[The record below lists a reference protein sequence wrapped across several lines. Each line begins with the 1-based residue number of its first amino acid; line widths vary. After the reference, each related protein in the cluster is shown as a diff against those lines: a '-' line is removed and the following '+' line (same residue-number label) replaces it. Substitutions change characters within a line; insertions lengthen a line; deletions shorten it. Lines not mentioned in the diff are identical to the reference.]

1 MPLTS
6 ALMASTLC
14 RLHVQYSENWQQ
26 RESENIYDL
35 YQFQIFKMQC
45 KSTIH
50 YHLYVRQMCT
60 WVIIV
65 RICCGVRVTLPLINF
80 HSSIQQCNTRQ
91 FSTLLVFR
99 FLDPISILNKLCGF
113 IRSSKVNKDIA
124 NSGHWQYYNEGSI
137 WQDDFT
143 ITVKGWCR
151 LIFFCCT
158 FYSIRLCF
166 SHCWKKGSIC

>member
-1 MPLTS
+1 MSDFPDEVS
-6 ALMASTLC
+6 EVSSTNS
-14 RLHVQYSENWQQ
+14 SEN
-26 RESENIYDL
+26 
-35 YQFQIFKMQC
+35 YQ
-45 KSTIH
+45 ST
-50 YHLYVRQMCT
+50 VVADFPD
-60 WVIIV
+60 VIEV
-65 RICCGVRVTLPLINF
+65 
-80 HSSIQQCNTRQ
+80 
-91 FSTLLVFR
+91 FSTDSSQNYRSKVVTSFGRYVKTEDETSNGKPVWRHESNDRVFHKDGGNWC
-99 FLDPISILNKLCGF
+99 FGTPISILNKLCGF